1 MRGDLVQMMLIQIQ
15 SIKHELMV
23 AMEAVDQLLRENEF
37 NLQASVVAGRLRA
50 QRRSWHTHLALA

>member
-1 MRGDLVQMMLIQIQ
+1 MMLIQIQ

-37 NLQASVVAGRLRA
+37 NLQASVFAGRLRA